1 MIPAIQKSVNVAL
14 KAFSMIYLSEDY
26 SWKLAKM
33 AELANSEMFVNV
45 H

>member
-1 MIPAIQKSVNVAL
+1 MILAIQKPVNAAL
-14 KAFSMIYLSEDY
+14 KAFCMIFLSEDY